1 MPSIDYAKHTRSSTL
16 SHSLSVSLLSF
27 SLSYSPILP
36 PISASLEPPFSASLE
51 QDAHSR
57 RICFHAWWGLTRS
70 CSFLTRVPAS
80 SPALFS
86 SYDPSLGIGRQDAK
100 VPLAAGEAPSSAP
113 PGGSCAFPG
122 IHKLLYSVYILAP
135 DVHRAPRRLLMR
147 RPFRLFVR
155 RQCRPRGGRPVPP
168 CAGGTR
174 PYSWRRG
181 RNC

>member
-1 MPSIDYAKHTRSSTL
+1 MPSIDYAKDLQSTHARAL
-16 SHSLSVSLLSF
+16 SRSHSLSVSLLSF
-27 SLSYSPILP
+27 SLSDSPTLP
-36 PISASLEPPFSASLE
+36 PVSASLE
-51 QDAHSR
+51 QDAHSH

-70 CSFLTRVPAS
+70 CSSLTRIAAS
-80 SPALFS
+80 SPTLFS
-86 SYDPSLGIGRQDAK
+86 SYETSLGIGRQDAK

-181 RNC
+181 RNY